1 MIRLPLPLQQQTTID
16 GLTYVL
22 NQWLYRSTDGKS
34 PSRSRPGSR
43 MENGVANGGGKHH
56 YANGHGHYDGEG
68 KGAEHPHELDRLTL
82 WNWALIALLAYI
94 SYATIPEGFVGSML
108 GGGVGGEGGRA
119 TLQHVWYFG
128 WITALSTGLGTL
140 PFVVVSEMNKWWLGV
155 SNGACCDAACGVSC
169 GTGSLRARPST
180 SSTHNSGRR
189 GDDAGGERE
198 PGIRGHHGGRGGPHR
213 VADVAGGHPA
223 GAFGGCMRVGVGCRR
238 SQPCSNPFDGS
249 VRPTDPSCQS
259 TNPRASAC

>member
-1 MIRLPLPLQQQTTID
+1 
-16 GLTYVL
+16 
-22 NQWLYRSTDGKS
+22 
-34 PSRSRPGSR
+34 

-56 YANGHGHYDGEG
+56 YANGHGRNYDDDDDDNGG
-68 KGAEHPHELDRLTL
+68 KGAHHEVDRLTL

-155 SNGACCDAACGVSC
+155 SNGACACLRDGAGLVFGAVHQSIQSIVSQPPPPHNDTDHTITQTTAAAAGMMLAASASLVYEGITVDEVGHIAAQTWLGVIPQVRL
-169 GTGSLRARPST
+169 GSVEPR
-180 SSTHNSGRR
+180 SGRLVR
-189 GDDAGGERE
+189 L
-198 PGIRGHHGGRGGPHR
+198 
-213 VADVAGGHPA
+213 VCFVL
-223 GAFGGCMRVGVGCRR
+223 
-238 SQPCSNPFDGS
+238 S
-249 VRPTDPSCQS
+249 V
-259 TNPRASAC
+259 